1 MAKELKF
8 NEEARQLLVSGVD
21 KLANAVRVTLGPM
34 GRNAMLERLTGP
46 PVITN
51 DGVTIAREIQIGDPF
66 ENMGA
71 QLVKEVA
78 NQTNDVAGDG
88 TTTATV
94 LAQALVTDGM
104 GRIQRGGNPVL
115 LKRGIEAAVAAVV
128 KELERAARTVE
139 SRAEMQQ
146 VATISANDDS
156 AIGEVIAEAMDRA
169 GRDGV
174 VSVERSEGFGLEL
187 DFTEGLQ
194 FDNGYASPYMV
205 TDQARMEAVV
215 EGPYLVLTD
224 ETVSSVQELMPVLEQ
239 AMRARRP
246 LVIIAQNV
254 EGAALGMLAANN
266 AHGTF
271 RSLAVRAPGFGHRR
285 ITELEDIGT
294 LTGGTVITADAG
306 LRLED
311 LKLEQLGQARR
322 VVATERSC
330 TIVGGAGDRAQ
341 VEARA
346 AQIRIMLE
354 RATSNQ
360 DRDRLQDRLARLS
373 GRVAIIKVGAATG
386 VELKERQHRVEDA
399 LAATRAAVEEGI
411 VAGGGTTLLQAQ
423 RAVDALTLDGDVA
436 VGAAI
441 VRDALARPL
450 YWIAANAG
458 YDGQAAVERVRS
470 SEAGFGFDAVT
481 GEYGD
486 MFSRGV
492 IDPVKVTRWALQSAA
507 SIAALVL
514 TTETLVVEQ
523 VVGYPGAVL
532 APGFGDLAEG
542 LPRPSNAPTT
552 PSV

>member
-1 MAKELKF
+1 
-8 NEEARQLLVSGVD
+8 
-21 KLANAVRVTLGPM
+21 
-34 GRNAMLERLTGP
+34 
-46 PVITN
+46 
-51 DGVTIAREIQIGDPF
+51 
-66 ENMGA
+66 
-71 QLVKEVA
+71 
-78 NQTNDVAGDG
+78 
-88 TTTATV
+88 
-94 LAQALVTDGM
+94 
-104 GRIQRGGNPVL
+104 
-115 LKRGIEAAVAAVV
+115 
-128 KELERAARTVE
+128 
-139 SRAEMQQ
+139 
-146 VATISANDDS
+146 
-156 AIGEVIAEAMDRA
+156 
-169 GRDGV
+169 
-174 VSVERSEGFGLEL
+174 
-187 DFTEGLQ
+187 
-194 FDNGYASPYMV
+194 
-205 TDQARMEAVV
+205 
-215 EGPYLVLTD
+215 
-224 ETVSSVQELMPVLEQ
+224 
-239 AMRARRP
+239 MRARRP

-285 ITELEDIGT
+285 IVELEDIGT
-294 LTGGTVITADAG
+294 LTGGTVITAEGG
-306 LRLED
+306 LRLES

-330 TIVGGAGDRAQ
+330 TIVGGAGERAQ

-346 AQIRIMLE
+346 AQIRTMLE

-373 GRVAIIKVGAATG
+373 GRVAVIRVGAATG

-470 SEAGFGFDAVT
+470 SEPGFGFDAVT

>member
-46 PVITN
+46 PIITN

-104 GRIQRGGNPVL
+104 GRIERGGNPVL

-146 VATISANDDS
+146 IATISANNDS
-156 AIGEVIAEAMDRA
+156 AIGEAIAEAMDRA

-174 VSVERSEGFGLEL
+174 VSVEPSEGFGLEL

-215 EGPYLVLTD
+215 EAPYIVLTD

-239 AMRARRP
+239 VMRARRP

-254 EGAALGMLAANN
+254 EGAALGMLATNN

-285 ITELEDIGT
+285 ITELEDIAT
-294 LTGGTVITADAG
+294 LTGGTVITGDTG
-306 LRLED
+306 LRLEN

-346 AQIRIMLE
+346 AQIRTMLE

-373 GRVAIIKVGAATG
+373 GRVALIKVGAATG

-423 RAVDALTLDGDVA
+423 RAVDALTLAGDVA

-470 SEAGFGFDAVT
+470 SEPGFGFDAVT

-523 VVGYPGAVL
+523 VVGYPGAVM

>member
-1 MAKELKF
+1 MPKELRF
-8 NEEARQLLVSGVD
+8 NEDARRLLVSGVD

-51 DGVTIAREIQIGDPF
+51 DGVTIAREIQIADPF

-78 NQTNDVAGDG
+78 NQTNEVAGDG

-94 LAQALVTDGM
+94 LAQAIVVDGM
-104 GRIQRGGNPVL
+104 DRIERGGNPVL

-128 KELERAARTVE
+128 TELERAARTVE

-146 VATISANDDS
+146 IATISANNDP
-156 AIGEVIAEAMDRA
+156 AIGEVIAEAMDRV
-169 GRDGV
+169 GPDGV
-174 VSVERSEGFGLEL
+174 ISVERSEGFGLGLEL
-187 DFTEGLQ
+187 TEGLQ

-205 TDQARMEAVV
+205 TDQGRMEAVV
-215 EGPYLVLTD
+215 ESPYIVLTN

-239 AMRARRP
+239 VMRAKRP
-246 LVIIAQNV
+246 LVVIAQNL
-254 EGAALGMLAANN
+254 EGPALAMLATNN

-285 ITELEDIGT
+285 IEELEDLATLIG
-294 LTGGTVITADAG
+294 GSVIVPDAG
-306 LRLED
+306 LRLES
-311 LKLEQLGQARR
+311 LKLEQLGRARK

-330 TIVGGAGDRAQ
+330 TIVGGRAARAA

-346 AQIRIMLE
+346 AQIRTMLE
-354 RATSNQ
+354 RATNDQ
-360 DRDRLQDRLARLS
+360 DRDKLQHRLARLS
-373 GRVAIIKVGAATG
+373 GRVAVIRVGAATG
-386 VELKERQHRVEDA
+386 VELKERLHRVEDA

-411 VAGGGTTLLQAQ
+411 VAGGGTTLLQAE
-423 RAVDALTLDGDVA
+423 RALDAVAREGDVG

-441 VRDALARPL
+441 VRDALFRPL

-458 YDGQAAVERVRS
+458 YDGREAVERVRR
-470 SEAGFGFDAVT
+470 SEPGFGFDAVT

-523 VVGYPGAVL
+523 VIGYPGSVM

-542 LPRPSNAPTT
+542 LPRPSNAPST
-552 PSV
+552 PSA

>member
-46 PVITN
+46 PIITN

-104 GRIQRGGNPVL
+104 GRIERGGNPVL

-146 VATISANDDS
+146 VATISANNDS

-174 VSVERSEGFGLEL
+174 VSVEPSEGFGLEL

-215 EGPYLVLTD
+215 EAPYLVLTD

-239 AMRARRP
+239 VMRARRP

-306 LRLED
+306 LRLAD

-330 TIVGGAGDRAQ
+330 TIVGGAGERAQ

-346 AQIRIMLE
+346 AQIRTMLE

-373 GRVAIIKVGAATG
+373 GRVAVIRVGAATG

>member
-46 PVITN
+46 PIITN

-104 GRIQRGGNPVL
+104 GRIERGGNPVL

-146 VATISANDDS
+146 IATISANNDS

-174 VSVERSEGFGLEL
+174 VSVEPSEGFGLEL

-215 EGPYLVLTD
+215 EAPYIVLTD

-239 AMRARRP
+239 VMRARRP

-254 EGAALGMLAANN
+254 EGAALGMLATNN

-285 ITELEDIGT
+285 ITELEDIAT
-294 LTGGTVITADAG
+294 LTGGTVITGDAG
-306 LRLED
+306 LRLEN

-346 AQIRIMLE
+346 AQIRTMLE

-373 GRVAIIKVGAATG
+373 GRVALIKVGAATG

-423 RAVDALTLDGDVA
+423 RAVDALTLAGDVA

-458 YDGQAAVERVRS
+458 YDRQAAVERVRS
-470 SEAGFGFDAVT
+470 SEPGFGFDAVT

-523 VVGYPGAVL
+523 VVGYPGAVM

>member
-46 PVITN
+46 PIITN
-51 DGVTIAREIQIGDPF
+51 DGVTIAREIQIRDPF

-104 GRIQRGGNPVL
+104 SRIQRDGNPVL

-128 KELERAARTVE
+128 RELERAARTVE

-146 VATISANDDS
+146 VATISANNDS

-174 VSVERSEGFGLEL
+174 VSVEPSEGFGLEL
-187 DFTEGLQ
+187 EFTEGLQ

-215 EGPYLVLTD
+215 EAPYLVLTD

-239 AMRARRP
+239 VMRARRP

-271 RSLAVRAPGFGHRR
+271 RSLAVKAPGFGHRR

-306 LRLED
+306 LRLAD

-322 VVATERSC
+322 VAATERSC

-346 AQIRIMLE
+346 AQIRTMLE

-373 GRVAIIKVGAATG
+373 GRVAVIKVGAATG

-523 VVGYPGAVL
+523 VVGYPGSVF